1 METSGWTLNV
11 SRGGIRAVVEDPLDP
26 AVEYA
31 VCVGDGPARRA
42 KVAWARLEADGQIVG
57 LRFLNVNGFR
67 PAGRGLAAQTAGGP
81 MQPALEL
88 LGPEGPF
95 ARELGGY
102 EERPG
107 QLEMA
112 RAVERALS
120 DDRVLLCEAGT
131 GTGKTLAYLVPAILS
146 GRKVIVSTATRALQ
160 EQIFT
165 KDLPLVARV
174 LGIDPRAVLMKGLGN
189 YLCRRRYG
197 ELVHSPE
204 AVRPSKGRALELVR
218 RWVEETESGDLGELA
233 SLAEDDPVRLAV
245 ASSSETRLGQACPHF
260 DACFVTRMRR
270 EAEDARL
277 VIVNHH
283 LFFADL
289 ALRGAHPGRVLPDY
303 DAVIFD
309 EAHQLEDIATE
320 FFGLRVTGAQL
331 SRALGDAE
339 RALRLADAADPL
351 FSDGAGLLSA
361 ARDAV
366 NALFGELGRRLARG
380 EARATLERDAWAGP
394 LEQRW
399 LEVNRALE
407 AVEVVAREALGRV
420 EARRQPN
427 TGLLVD
433 ALSATERRMTLARE
447 RLAAIV
453 NAGSGRVTWV
463 EQGPRGTALSS
474 SPVDLSWVL
483 RERIF
488 ESVPAVVLTSATLAT
503 RRRREDRAASPF
515 AYVRARLGLADERV
529 QVDELVVESPFD
541 FASQALFYTP
551 RDLPAPGSAEFLE
564 PAVERVRALL
574 ALTGGGCFV
583 LTTSLRSMRAFHER
597 LRSHVP
603 ASRLLLQGQA
613 PKATL
618 LGRFRADSDA
628 VLVATASFWEG
639 VDVPGHALRLVVLE
653 KIPFAVPSDPIV
665 RARAQA
671 LESEGKN
678 PFVEL
683 HLPAAAIALKQGFGR
698 LVRTRRD
705 VGIVALLDERVHRRG
720 YGRML
725 LDGLPPALRTDE
737 FEAVERFWSSR
748 GAEPASPVPF

>member
-1 METSGWTLNV
+1 LAQGSPIGSERNEQS
-11 SRGGIRAVVEDPLDP
+11 ALD
-26 AVEYA
+26 
-31 VCVGDGPARRA
+31 
-42 KVAWARLEADGQIVG
+42 
-57 LRFLNVNGFR
+57 
-67 PAGRGLAAQTAGGP
+67 
-81 MQPALEL
+81 L
-88 LGPEGPF
+88 LGPGGPF

-120 DDRVLLCEAGT
+120 GDRVLLCEAGT

-174 LGIDPRAVLMKGLGN
+174 LGVDPRAVLMKGLGN

-197 ELVHSPE
+197 ELMGSPE
-204 AVRPSKGRALELVR
+204 AARPSRGRALDLVN
-218 RWVEETESGDLGELA
+218 RWAEQTESGDLGELA

-270 EAEDARL
+270 EAEEARL

-283 LFFADL
+283 LYFADL

-331 SRALGDAE
+331 SRALADAE
-339 RALRLADAADPL
+339 RALRFADAADPL
-351 FSDGAGLLSA
+351 FSGGVTLLA
-361 ARDAV
+361 QARDAV
-366 NALFGELGRRLARG
+366 DALFGELGRRVSRGDARV
-380 EARATLERDAWAGP
+380 TLERDAWAGP
-394 LEQRW
+394 LEARW
-399 LEVNRALE
+399 LEVDRALE
-407 AVEVVAREALGRV
+407 GVEVTAHEALGRI
-420 EARRQPN
+420 EARRPPN
-427 TGLLVD
+427 TGRLVD
-433 ALSATERRMTLARE
+433 ALSATERRMALARE
-447 RLAAIV
+447 RLSAIV
-453 NAGSGRVTWV
+453 DGGSGRVTWV
-463 EQGPRGTALSS
+463 EQGPRGIALSS

-503 RRRREDRAASPF
+503 RRPSEDAAVSPF
-515 AYVRARLGLADERV
+515 CYVRARLGLADDRV
-529 QVDELVVESPFD
+529 QVDEVVVDSPFD
-541 FASQALFYTP
+541 FERQALFYTP
-551 RDLPAPGSAEFLE
+551 RDLPSPGSVEFVE
-564 PAVERVRALL
+564 AAVERVGALL

-583 LTTSLRSMRAFHER
+583 LTTSLRSMRAFFEL
-597 LRSHVP
+597 LRPHVP
-603 ASRLLLQGQA
+603 GGRLLLQGQA

-618 LGRFRADSDA
+618 LARFRADSDA

-678 PFVEL
+678 PFVEM

-705 VGIVALLDERVHRRG
+705 IGIVALLDERVHRRG
-720 YGRML
+720 YGRRL
-725 LDGLPPALRTDE
+725 LEGLPPALRTDDLGV
-737 FEAVERFWSSR
+737 VERFWSSR
-748 GAEPASPVPF
+748 GTEPEPPVPF